1 MSRWA
6 AIGVC
11 PVYGDKLW
19 DSKQANDLWT
29 SNFCQCTPAKTQM
42 TDCDQMSYNRR
53 TPSVR
58 RQNWKIDISLLW
70 RFDKFKMCSYIAR
83 TPSVRRMYDEMC
95 VVFWVNSLGMGVR
108 CTPRKIYIFVQT
120 HSVQRA
126 YGSLGASWSLC
137 EKWWLRI
144 DRCTPHKT
152 KVGQEK

>member
-1 MSRWA
+1 
-6 AIGVC
+6 
-11 PVYGDKLW
+11 
-19 DSKQANDLWT
+19 
-29 SNFCQCTPAKTQM
+29 M

-108 CTPRKIYIFVQT
+108 CTPQKILVFCTNPQRTAGVRVTWSKLKLMRKMVI
-120 HSVQRA
+120 A
-126 YGSLGASWSLC
+126 
-137 EKWWLRI
+137 
-144 DRCTPHKT
+144 D
-152 KVGQEK
+152 